1 MSVAGDGFRGKRI
14 GNKMSKIEEIRP
26 QVVSILARISG
37 IPIGEIGEKATFEE
51 LDLDSLSRIEVMV
64 ELEREFGLE
73 SSDDDEEDEE
83 KLARIQSVE
92 DAAQLVLSGLTA
104 AQTAV

>member
-1 MSVAGDGFRGKRI
+1 MSTIDQ
-14 GNKMSKIEEIRP
+14 IRP
-26 QVVSILARISG
+26 KVVDILARISG
-37 IPIGEIGEKATFEE
+37 IPLEEIGEKATFEE

-73 SSDDDEEDEE
+73 SSDDDEEDEA

-92 DAAQLVLSGLTA
+92 DAAQLVLTGLTA
-104 AQTAV
+104 QAAV